1 MAKNIQLHLA
11 TGILLILAYVIATV
25 AGHLLTNPPVF
36 LR

>member
-11 TGILLILAYVIATV
+11 TGMLLIAGYVIAIA
-25 AGHLLTNPPVF
+25 AGHLLHPAPFF